1 MEGPALAK
9 PGGPAMEGWRGIG
22 GGGDERMNRG
32 QIEKVLHPK
41 ARTEERVSYYMTV
54 SSPH

>member
-1 MEGPALAK
+1 MRKMEGPAQAK

-32 QIEKVLHPK
+32 QIEKVLTPQGKNRRAGFILHDC
-41 ARTEERVSYYMTV
+41 
-54 SSPH
+54 